1 MAITAI
7 MNEELV
13 GEEVT
18 LTGTAS
24 EMFDFVVGATEAF
37 MAAAGAA
44 GCDTAQLEAGVRQ
57 ALVDVGDSSGSAI
70 RARLVVVAEGI
81 DVTIGTDA
89 DGAQLHTVSCRV

>member
-1 MAITAI
+1 MVITAI

-24 EMFDFVVGATEAF
+24 EMLGFVVGATEAF

-44 GCDTAQLEAGVRQ
+44 TCDSAQLEAGVRQ
-57 ALVDVGDSSGSAI
+57 ALADIGDAVGSAI
-70 RARLVVVAEGI
+70 RARLIVVAEGI
-81 DVTIGTDA
+81 DLTIGA
-89 DGAQLHTVSCRV
+89 NAEGAELHTISCRV